1 MLILAIETSCDE
13 TSVAVVQDGRK
24 VLSNVVLSQVEVHA
38 VFGGVV
44 PEIASRRHVEAI
56 GGLTQEALKK
66 AGVDKKELDAVAVTV
81 APGLIGALLAGL
93 SFAKA
98 YAFGLGIPL
107 IPVHHHMG
115 HIAANY
121 IAFPQLEPPFS
132 CLVVSGG
139 HTIFADVPAYN
150 QAEVLGQ
157 SRDDAAGEA
166 FDKIARALGLPYPG
180 GKELD
185 RLASQAD
192 PAVPSLPFPRP
203 KFDDAPLDVSF
214 SGLKTAVINFLHNQS
229 QKGIEPDLPLL
240 SRSLHE
246 AIIDMLVPRA
256 FEAAKLRNRNT
267 LAVAG
272 GVAANSHLR
281 KALADRAEREGVNLY
296 LPPLW
301 LCGDNAAMIGC
312 AGYYAYQNGVVADL
326 SQNAQAVLP
335 LSQQV

>member
-13 TSVAVVQDGRK
+13 TAVAVVKDGRQ

-56 GGLTQEALKK
+56 AGLTVEALRK
-66 AGVDKKELDAVAVTV
+66 AGIDKSELDAVAVTV

-121 IAFPQLEPPFS
+121 IAFPELAPPFC
-132 CLVVSGG
+132 CLIVSGG
-139 HTIFADVPAYN
+139 HTIFADVPSYDK
-150 QAEVLGQ
+150 AEVLGQ

-166 FDKIARALGLPYPG
+166 FDKIARSLGLPYPG

-185 RLASQAD
+185 KLACQAD
-192 PAVPSLPFPRP
+192 PHAPSLSFPRP

-214 SGLKTAVINFLHNQS
+214 SGLKTAVINFLHNQN
-229 QKGIEPDLPLL
+229 QKGKTVDLPLL

-246 AIIDMLVPRA
+246 AIIDILVPRA
-256 FEAAKLRNRNT
+256 LEAAKSRGRKA

-281 KALADRAEREGVNLY
+281 AAFAKRAEEEGMSLY

-312 AGYYAYQNGVVADL
+312 AGFYAFQNGVVADL
-326 SQNAQAVLP
+326 SQNAQAVAP
-335 LSQQV
+335 LS